1 MSLPLIPSLPP
12 ASLAPV
18 GPPPHCM
25 TSSDFLVR
33 LGLFWPQSPDSGDAM
48 PEVSLVLRVP
58 FSRPPDY
65 GGPPM
70 QGDIL
75 AVRECNLLD
84 FRVPAAMTVFQ
95 LEYQLEVAVADPDV
109 AGCLHFVR
117 HEVEPGTT
125 HDMFHDASTGD
136 DAEASTTTTTRP
148 AEDYLSFNGMLAWS
162 GLLWIFDGSDT
173 FAMARMVLSLDF
185 RHPGCHMV
193 DSRELFHLGYFKI
206 PIGTTA
212 RMLADIL
219 AHDWRECNSDSLQ
232 LLQPHIQL
240 KIVRESDVDPV
251 FPAGSVSE
259 IEQFATESPWRF
271 Q

>member
-1 MSLPLIPSLPP
+1 
-12 ASLAPV
+12 
-18 GPPPHCM
+18 
-25 TSSDFLVR
+25 
-33 LGLFWPQSPDSGDAM
+33 
-48 PEVSLVLRVP
+48 
-58 FSRPPDY
+58 
-65 GGPPM
+65 M
-70 QGDIL
+70 QGHIL

-95 LEYQLEVAVADPDV
+95 LEYRLEVAVADPDV

-136 DAEASTTTTTRP
+136 DAEASTTTTTTRP

-162 GLLWIFDGSDT
+162 GLLWIFDDRDT
-173 FAMARMVLSLDF
+173 FAMARMALSLDF
-185 RHPGCHMV
+185 RQPGSSTV
-193 DSRELFHLGYFKI
+193 DSRKLFHLGYFDI
-206 PIGTTA
+206 PIGTTV

-219 AHDWRECNSDSLQ
+219 AHTWRGQLNSDDLM
-232 LLQPHIQL
+232 LLLPHIQF
-240 KIVRESDVDPV
+240 KIVRESSVDPI

-259 IEQFATESPWRF
+259 LEQFATESPWRF